1 MIFNNIEKS
10 AKIEILQENI
20 LKYEKKVYTG
30 LAELGIDPDSFDGS
44 LFEVEDSSV
53 DPIDLGTISSR
64 QNLKKALDSL
74 EILNNQ
80 MSLLEE

>member
-30 LAELGIDPDSFDGS
+30 LAELGINPDSFDES

-53 DPIDLGTISSR
+53 DPTDLRTISTR

-74 EILNNQ
+74 ENLNNQ
-80 MSLLEE
+80 ISLLEE

>member
-30 LAELGIDPDSFDGS
+30 LAELGINPDSFDGS
-44 LFEVEDSSV
+44 SFEVEDPSV
-53 DPIDLGTISSR
+53 DPIDLGTISLR

>member
-44 LFEVEDSSV
+44 LFEVEDSSI
-53 DPIDLGTISSR
+53 DPIDLGTVSSR

>member
-53 DPIDLGTISSR
+53 DPIDLGTVSSR

>member
-30 LAELGIDPDSFDGS
+30 LAELGINPDSFDES
-44 LFEVEDSSV
+44 SFEVEDSSV